1 MANTLGYYNP
11 VFYAN
16 EALRLLYEN
25 LGMARY
31 VYRGY
36 ENERRSFGRGEYI
49 NIRRPGTF
57 SAGDAPAAAT
67 AIASESVQIQLAY
80 WREVKFELTDK
91 ELAFTGEQII
101 RDHIAPAAHAL
112 AVDID
117 TKLASL
123 YQEVPWYVD
132 GGTAITVALIA
143 QIKRVMATNKVPLDS
158 RYFMLD
164 EFFEEEMVKIGDFNR
179 YDGGGAAGVNMQL
192 SGLMG
197 RKFGYDFFMNQ
208 NVPTHTPGVCADVAG
223 AVDLVAGYDAGD
235 TTVHIDAVTDGGT
248 ATAGDILS
256 ITGDTQKYAITT
268 GVTFTGGEGDCVISP
283 ALKQA
288 VLDNAVVGIDI
299 TAAGPQNM
307 AFHKNA
313 FALVVAPL
321 PDLGGE
327 LGTRMATVTD
337 PTTGLSLRSRLFYE
351 PNSSA
356 INVALD
362 VLYGVKTLDPNM
374 AVRLPGDGA

>member
-36 ENERRSFGRGEYI
+36 ETERRSFNRGEYI
-49 NIRRPGTF
+49 NIRKPGTF

-67 AIASESVQIQLAY
+67 DMATQSVQIDLSY
-80 WREVKFELTDK
+80 WREVKFEVTDK
-91 ELAFTGEQII
+91 ELAYTGEYILNE
-101 RDHIAPAAHAL
+101 HIAPAAYAL
-112 AVDID
+112 AKDID
-117 TKLASL
+117 TKLAAL
-123 YQEVPWYVD
+123 YKDVPWYVD
-132 GGTAITVALIA
+132 GATAMTVAQIA
-143 QIKRVMATNKVPLDS
+143 QVKRVMATNGVPLS
-158 RYFMLD
+158 NRYFMVD
-164 EFFEEEMVKIGDFNR
+164 EFFEEDLVKLADFNR
-179 YDGGGAAGVNMQL
+179 YDGGGSAGVETQRE
-192 SGLMG
+192 GLIG
-197 RKFGYDFFMNQ
+197 RKFGFDFFMNQ
-208 NVPTHTPGVCADVAG
+208 NVQSHTAGVCADVAG
-223 AVDLVAGYDAGD
+223 AIDLLAGYSIGD

-256 ITGDTQKYAITT
+256 ITGDSQKYAITT
-268 GVTFTGGEGDCVISP
+268 GVTFTGGEGDCVITP
-283 ALKQA
+283 PLAA
-288 VLDNAVVGIDI
+288 DVANDVVVGLDI
-299 TAAGPQNM
+299 TAIGAQNM

-356 INVALD
+356 INVAID
-362 VLYGVKTLDPNM
+362 VLYGVKTLDPNL
-374 AVRLPGDGA
+374 ACRLPGDGA